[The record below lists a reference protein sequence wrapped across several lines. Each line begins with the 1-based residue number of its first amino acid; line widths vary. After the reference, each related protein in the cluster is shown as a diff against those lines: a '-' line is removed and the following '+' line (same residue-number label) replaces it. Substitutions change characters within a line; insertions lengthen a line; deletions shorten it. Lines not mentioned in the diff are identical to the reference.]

1 MIKYIRKKGRSKNFV
16 WENEDYSNG
25 IYTIEKKN
33 FGNKSWLMKD
43 SEKYF
48 TASWYKDNKY
58 QVIEKFFT
66 KQEAIDFLNQIFLQN
81 KERANV

>member
-16 WENEDYSNG
+16 WENEDYSYG

-81 KERANV
+81 KERV

>member
-1 MIKYIRKKGRSKNFV
+1 M
-16 WENEDYSNG
+16 E
-25 IYTIEKKN
+25 YTLLKKKN

-81 KERANV
+81 KERV